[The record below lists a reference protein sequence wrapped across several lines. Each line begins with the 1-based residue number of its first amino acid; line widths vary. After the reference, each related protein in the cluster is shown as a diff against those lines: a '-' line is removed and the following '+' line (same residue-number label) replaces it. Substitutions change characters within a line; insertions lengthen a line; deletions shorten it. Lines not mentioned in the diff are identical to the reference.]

1 MKIQGLDNKITIQE
15 ENQIIHIDKDCSI
28 HIEYAMDATVCIEI
42 SANVELV
49 ETYVGTQN
57 LTIQKTITVNQNCV
71 LKRFVSNE
79 MNQATLLLDEKVV
92 CKRDSHVRCAY
103 VDLAS
108 INETVKYTYQLVEP
122 NAQVEVRY
130 AGMAHLENKKAV
142 DMTMHHLAP
151 FTSATMDNYGVVR
164 EAGTLVIDGT
174 GRIDRGMMQSSSH
187 QVNKILVF
195 DKTSKAQAN
204 PYLFIDEYDVKAS
217 HGASVGK
224 IDEEHLYYLQS
235 RGLNRYEA
243 MHLVV
248 YGYFIPV
255 MEYIENESLKE
266 EFSSSLME
274 KVGV

>member
-1 MKIQGLDNKITIQE
+1 MNIQGVDTVFTIQE
-15 ENQIIHIDKDCSI
+15 DQTI
-28 HIEYAMDATVCIEI
+28 HIEESGSVHIEYVTSSKI
-42 SANVELV
+42 DIYLTGNVEII
-49 ETYVGTQN
+49 ETYVGSED
-57 LTIQKTITVNQNCV
+57 IIIHKTIHV
-71 LKRFVSNE
+71 LPNSNILRFVSNE
-79 MNQATLLLDEKVV
+79 KTGGNLELDETVI
-92 CKRDSHVRCAY
+92 CQRDSTVRCAY
-103 VDLAS
+103 VDLAAVS
-108 INETVKYTYQLVEP
+108 EKTKYTYQLIEQ
-122 NAQVEVRY
+122 NAVVEVRY
-130 AGMAHLENKKAV
+130 AGMAQANNKKTV

-164 EAGTLVIDGT
+164 EAGSLVIDGT

-195 DKTSKAQAN
+195 DKASKAQAN
-204 PYLFIDEYDVKAS
+204 PNLFIDEYDVKAS

-235 RGLNRYEA
+235 RGLNRQEA